1 MHGRSRPPA
10 EGRGDPRAA
19 PRSAFPGQR
28 ARGTGRGA
36 PHVAPG
42 RIVTAAS
49 QWLLRFSLRAR
60 VESREPND
68 STCFSSG
75 PCLMGTLEFGHRCS
89 QSNVFHLLSK
99 RDPPALVSKAPRGRP
114 QRSGAGQPGRRA
126 FGCSRTLGH
135 PSRQQ
140 GQSPQSR
147 GRAVDTR
154 ERHGATSRLPGFPG
168 RPGGPHSHRGRSGP
182 LRGVGTGARATR
194 PWPGAPGVC
203 RAPETR
209 CTFRCRARRLC
220 RSLRWGSSA
229 LCSR

>member
-10 EGRGDPRAA
+10 EGRGDPRPACA
-19 PRSAFPGQR
+19 WHWAG
-28 ARGTGRGA
+28 GA

-49 QWLLRFSLRAR
+49 RWLLRFSLRAR
-60 VESREPND
+60 VESQEPND

-99 RDPPALVSKAPRGRP
+99 RDPPAPVSKAPRGRP

-126 FGCSRTLGH
+126 FGCSRTLGR

-154 ERHGATSRLPGFPG
+154 ERHSATSRLLGFRG
-168 RPGGPHSHRGRSGP
+168 WGWRGRAVTGGAQGLSAGSGLEP
-182 LRGVGTGARATR
+182 GQRGPGLGHQKLGAPSGVGLVVCAGPSA
-194 PWPGAPGVC
+194 GV
-203 RAPETR
+203 
-209 CTFRCRARRLC
+209 RLPFAHDEI
-220 RSLRWGSSA
+220 RVPRK
-229 LCSR
+229 